1 MVILTF
7 FNKKLDQP
15 PKIFDVASK
24 ENVPAF
30 WIIFQEISFAVKPRP
45 GKHIICQYSFQ
56 LPVGVLRFKQEIY
69 FSLPESARLPQQKQI
84 SKSRQRGKGGQVV
97 ILREKG
103 FKNQILIL
111 IIILLVLPVFLTL
124 YMLRVIH
131 STEMRLIETHQEK
144 MAKAMSILDAG
155 LEHPFHVMLQRAG
168 ATEAPRREQVKILNR
183 QLKPL
188 IEKARQNFPAVEL
201 GFYDRNLD
209 IILDGDENSY
219 GENFSKWRKAAFDKT
234 MGTGEPVFQNL
245 GVSGGGRLELYRPL
259 VRDGQVI
266 GAVWATESLTGIY
279 QSLEQVQRDAYLVI
293 AIGVLIGLGGAFTL
307 IRSLVTGVSQ
317 IKKGLKLLEKDLTHT
332 LPPAPGEMGEI
343 TAAINELAAKLVSV
357 QNYNEIILA
366 SIDDGVLAVNLNGEI
381 IEINGAA
388 MAMLELDQDC
398 LGCSLTAVFP
408 AGSPFSNNL
417 LKTLQ
422 EGTVVKDLQID
433 HPVNGRGVLQ
443 LLISTSLLRN
453 ARREVVGAM
462 LTCRD
467 ITERVQMEEQIRRQ
481 ERLAAL
487 GKLVA
492 GVAHEIRNPLTAI
505 SGYTQFWQK
514 DRPPSPRSLAIIHR
528 EITRL
533 NNTVDRLLHFA
544 RPAQAVFGAHDLN
557 ALVNR
562 TCQFFN
568 DAYNSEVTIEKKLSP
583 GLPPAWI
590 DPLQMEQVLYNVLY
604 NAAQAMHDH
613 GIINVATEFNPE
625 RNLLLVSIKDHGPGI
640 PKEIMPHLFD
650 PFFTT
655 KPKGVG
661 LGLAIAYEIM
671 RAHGGE
677 IEIISQVGQ
686 GTTCLLYIPVAKEA
700 ETGARGVENDVRSA
714 GH

>member
-1 MVILTF
+1 ML
-7 FNKKLDQP
+7 
-15 PKIFDVASK
+15 
-24 ENVPAF
+24 
-30 WIIFQEISFAVKPRP
+30 
-45 GKHIICQYSFQ
+45 
-56 LPVGVLRFKQEIY
+56 
-69 FSLPESARLPQQKQI
+69 
-84 SKSRQRGKGGQVV
+84 
-97 ILREKG
+97 LREKG

-111 IIILLVLPVFLTL
+111 IVILLILPVVLTL

-131 STEMRLIETHQEK
+131 STEMRLIETHKEK
-144 MAKAMSILDAG
+144 MAKAMSFLDTG
-155 LEHPFHVMLQRAG
+155 LEQPFHVMLQEAG
-168 ATEAPRREQVKILNR
+168 AAEAPRREQVKILNR
-183 QLKPL
+183 RLKPL
-188 IEKARQNFPAVEL
+188 IEEARQNFPGVEL

-234 MGTGEPVFQNL
+234 IGTGEPVFQNL
-245 GVSGGGRLELYRPL
+245 GVSGGGRLEMYRPL

-266 GAVWATESLTGIY
+266 GAVWATESLTGFY
-279 QSLEQVQRDAYLVI
+279 RRLDQVQRDAYLVI
-293 AIGVLIGLGGAFTL
+293 AFGALIGFGGAFTL
-307 IRSLVTGVSQ
+307 TRTLVAAVSQ
-317 IKKGLKLLEKDLTHT
+317 VKKGLKQLEKDLTHT
-332 LPPAPGEMGEI
+332 LPPAPGEVGEI

-388 MAMLELDQDC
+388 MAILELDQSC
-398 LGCSLTAVFP
+398 QGRHLTEVFP
-408 AGSPFSNNL
+408 AGSPFSANL
-417 LKTLQ
+417 FKALR
-422 EGTVVKDLQID
+422 EGVLVKDLEID
-433 HPVNGRGVLQ
+433 HPVNGRGRRQ
-443 LLISTSLLRN
+443 FLISTSLLRN
-453 ARREVVGAM
+453 ARQEVVGAV

-492 GVAHEIRNPLTAI
+492 GVAHEIRNPITAI
-505 SGYTQFWQK
+505 SGYTQFWRK
-514 DRPPSPRSLAIIHR
+514 DHPPSPRSLAIIHR

-533 NNTVDRLLHFA
+533 NNIVDRLLHFA

-568 DAYNSEVTIEKKLSP
+568 DAYNSGVVIEKRLSP
-583 GLPPAWI
+583 GLPAAWI

-604 NAAQAMHDH
+604 NAAQAMCDQ
-613 GIINVATEFNPE
+613 GVIEVGTEFNPD
-625 RNLLLVSIKDHGPGI
+625 RNMLLVSIRDHGPGI

-677 IEIISQVGQ
+677 IEMVSQVGQ
-686 GTTCLLYIPVAKEA
+686 GTTCLLYIPAAK
-700 ETGARGVENDVRSA
+700 GAENDVHST

>member
-1 MVILTF
+1 
-7 FNKKLDQP
+7 
-15 PKIFDVASK
+15 
-24 ENVPAF
+24 
-30 WIIFQEISFAVKPRP
+30 
-45 GKHIICQYSFQ
+45 
-56 LPVGVLRFKQEIY
+56 VL
-69 FSLPESARLPQQKQI
+69 
-84 SKSRQRGKGGQVV
+84 
-97 ILREKG
+97 LREKG

-111 IIILLVLPVFLTL
+111 IIILLVLPVVLTL

-131 STEMRLIETHQEK
+131 STEMTLVETHREK
-144 MAKAMSILDAG
+144 MTKAMNILDAG
-155 LEHPFHVMLQRAG
+155 LEHPFHVLLQQENA
-168 ATEAPRREQVKILNR
+168 ALAPRRDQVKVLNR
-183 QLKPL
+183 RLKPL
-188 IEKARQNFPAVEL
+188 IEETRQNFPGVEL

-219 GENFSKWRKAAFDKT
+219 GENFSKWRKAAFDQT
-234 MGTGEPVFQNL
+234 IGTGEPVFQNL
-245 GVSGGGRLELYRPL
+245 GVSRGGRLEMYRPL

-266 GAVWATESLTGIY
+266 GAVWATEYLTGIY
-279 QSLEQVQRDAYLVI
+279 RRLDQVQLDAYLVI
-293 AIGVLIGLGGAFTL
+293 GLGALIGFGGAFTL
-307 IRSLVTGVSQ
+307 IRSLVAAVGQV
-317 IKKGLKLLEKDLTHT
+317 KKGLKQLENDLTYA
-332 LPPAPGEMGEI
+332 LPPAPGEVGEI

-388 MAMLELDQDC
+388 AAILELDQSC
-398 LGCSLTAVFP
+398 LGRPLTDVFP
-408 AGSPFSNNL
+408 AGSPFSANL
-417 LKTLQ
+417 FKALQ
-422 EGTVVKDLQID
+422 EGALVKDLQID
-433 HPVNGRGVLQ
+433 HPVNGRGTLQ

-453 ARREVVGAM
+453 ARQQAVGAM

-467 ITERVQMEEQIRRQ
+467 VTERVQMEEQIRRQ

-492 GVAHEIRNPLTAI
+492 GVAHEIRNPITAI

-514 DRPPSPRSLAIIHR
+514 DHPPSPRSLAIIYR

-533 NNTVDRLLHFA
+533 NNMVDRLLHFA

-557 ALVNR
+557 ALVSR
-562 TCQFFN
+562 AGQFFN
-568 DAYNSEVTIEKKLSP
+568 DAYNSGVVIESRLSP
-583 GLPPAWI
+583 DLPAAWI

-604 NAAQAMHDH
+604 NAAQAMRDQ
-613 GIINVATEFNPE
+613 GVIEVATGFNAD
-625 RNLLLVSIKDHGPGI
+625 RNMLLVSIKDHGPGI

-677 IEIISQVGQ
+677 IEIVSQAGQ
-686 GTTCLLYIPVAKEA
+686 GTACLLYIPAAK
-700 ETGARGVENDVRSA
+700 GAENDVHNT

>member
-1 MVILTF
+1 M
-7 FNKKLDQP
+7 
-15 PKIFDVASK
+15 
-24 ENVPAF
+24 
-30 WIIFQEISFAVKPRP
+30 
-45 GKHIICQYSFQ
+45 
-56 LPVGVLRFKQEIY
+56 
-69 FSLPESARLPQQKQI
+69 
-84 SKSRQRGKGGQVV
+84 

-111 IIILLVLPVFLTL
+111 IIILLVLPVVLTL

-131 STEMRLIETHQEK
+131 STEMRLVETHKEK
-144 MAKAMSILDAG
+144 MAKAMGILDTG
-155 LEHPFHVMLQRAG
+155 LEHPFHVMLQKAG
-168 ATEAPRREQVKILNR
+168 AAEAPRREQVKILNR

-188 IEKARQNFPAVEL
+188 IEEARQNFPGMEV

-234 MGTGEPVFQNL
+234 IGTGEPVFQNL

-266 GAVWATESLTGIY
+266 GAVWATEPLTGIY
-279 QSLEQVQRDAYLVI
+279 RRLDQVQRDAYLVI
-293 AIGVLIGLGGAFTL
+293 AIGALIGFGGAFTL
-307 IRSLVTGVSQ
+307 IRSLVAAVRQ
-317 IKKGLKLLEKDLTHT
+317 VKKGLKLLEKDLAHP
-332 LPPAPGEMGEI
+332 LPPAPGEVGEI

-366 SIDDGVLAVNLNGEI
+366 SIDDGVLAVNLQGEI
-381 IEINGAA
+381 IEINDAA
-388 MAMLELDQDC
+388 REILELDQSCQGRD
-398 LGCSLTAVFP
+398 LTDVFP
-408 AGSPFSNNL
+408 AGSPFSQNL
-417 LKTLQ
+417 FKALQ
-422 EGTVVKDLQID
+422 EGALVKDLQIE

-443 LLISTSLLRN
+443 LLISTSLLVN
-453 ARREVVGAM
+453 ARREVVGAV

-467 ITERVQMEEQIRRQ
+467 ITERVQMEEQIHRQ

-514 DRPPSPRSLAIIHR
+514 DHPPSPRSLAIIRR

-533 NNTVDRLLHFA
+533 NNIVDRLLHFA
-544 RPAQAVFGAHDLN
+544 RPAQAVFSAHDLN

-568 DAYNSEVTIEKKLSP
+568 DAYNSEVTIEKQFGP

-590 DPLQMEQVLYNVLY
+590 DPVQMEQVLYNVLY

-613 GIINVATEFNPE
+613 GVINVATEYSSD
-625 RNLLLVSIKDHGPGI
+625 RHMLLVSIQDHGHGI

-677 IEIISQVGQ
+677 IEIISQVGR
-686 GTTCLLYIPVAKEA
+686 GTTCLLYIPVAK
-700 ETGARGVENDVRSA
+700 GVENDAHSA
-714 GH
+714 GN